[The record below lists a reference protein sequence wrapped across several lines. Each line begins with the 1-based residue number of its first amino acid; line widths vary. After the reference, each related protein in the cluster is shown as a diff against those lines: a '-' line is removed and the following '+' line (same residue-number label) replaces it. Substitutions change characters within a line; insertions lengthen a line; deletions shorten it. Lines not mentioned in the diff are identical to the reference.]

1 MTSSSSSMRAAVALV
16 LAASAAIS
24 PDGRSIAT
32 VNMRETAFATDSP
45 RYTPDTSIIISFRR
59 GARL

>member
-1 MTSSSSSMRAAVALV
+1 MRAAVALV